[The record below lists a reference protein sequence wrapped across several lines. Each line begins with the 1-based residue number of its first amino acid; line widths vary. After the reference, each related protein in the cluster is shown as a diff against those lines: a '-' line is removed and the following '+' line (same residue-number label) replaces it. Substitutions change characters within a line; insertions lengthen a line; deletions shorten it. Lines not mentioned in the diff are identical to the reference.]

1 MYEPRRGVVHPLPVR
16 RRRQTLFTALQYLG
30 LILMVTSLPFTASG
44 LVGLLLWSGRSM
56 AEFRVASELLASGV
70 VLVLVG
76 LLLSRAPGGLLGKGD
91 AVFITVATWL
101 SVPLFS
107 AALMSEILDIPY
119 VDALLET
126 VAGWTTTGL
135 SILTGAESSSGGYVP
150 SVDEIPE
157 SVKLWRSMLQWVG
170 GVGIVVFTVAFLA
183 RPGISAAALYIA
195 EGRFERL
202 EASLKAS
209 AIRMT
214 LVYMVYTLLGAL
226 IIYLSGM
233 SLSDAIQHSMT
244 AISTAGFSTHADSV
258 GFYKGDYA
266 VYASTLLVSF
276 LGALSFV
283 DLDNIMRLRLG
294 RVLRSVEFR
303 VIAGLTALSAAAAA
317 AVWYID
323 PVMRSSYTLA
333 DTIYNSVSGYIT
345 VGFSTASLE
354 GASDS
359 YKLLIAALGLIGG
372 SAFSTAGGIK
382 VLRLAIALKTLDVE
396 TTRILKPSSYVPKNL
411 IGGRRLTEDMVK
423 RSLAVIIAFATVEI
437 LLGLTAVA
445 LYSDIYPTVDI
456 IFDVTSAL
464 ANIGLSTGVTSP
476 EAPTGLKVILIAGML
491 LGRLEILP
499 YIVAAKYLVESVRAR
514 T

>member
-1 MYEPRRGVVHPLPVR
+1 M
-16 RRRQTLFTALQYLG
+16 
-30 LILMVTSLPFTASG
+30 
-44 LVGLLLWSGRSM
+44 
-56 AEFRVASELLASGV
+56 
-70 VLVLVG
+70 
-76 LLLSRAPGGLLGKGD
+76 
-91 AVFITVATWL
+91 
-101 SVPLFS
+101 
-107 AALMSEILDIPY
+107 
-119 VDALLET
+119 
-126 VAGWTTTGL
+126 
-135 SILTGAESSSGGYVP
+135 P

-214 LVYMVYTLLGAL
+214 LVYTVYTLLGAI

-258 GFYKGDYA
+258 GFYKGNYA
-266 VYASTLLVSF
+266 VYASTLLVSLF
-276 LGALSFV
+276 GALSFV
-283 DLDNIMRLRLG
+283 DLDNMMRLRLG

-303 VIAGLTALSAAAAA
+303 AILLLTAVSAVAAT
-317 AVWYID
+317 VIWYVD
-323 PVMRSSYTLA
+323 PVMRSSYSLA
-333 DTIYNSVSGYIT
+333 DAVYNSVSGYIT

-359 YKLLIAALGLIGG
+359 YKLTIAALGLIGG

-411 IGGRRLTEDMVK
+411 LGGRRLTEDMVK
-423 RSLAVIIAFATVEI
+423 RSLAVIMAFTTVEV

-445 LYSDIYPTVDI
+445 LYSSQYSTVDI

-476 EAPTGLKVILIAGML
+476 EAPADEDNIDSWDAAGEAGDTPIHSSRKIPGGNRQGQNLAPRRAAAPPLTIQAGSPERPEGSPCRHLFRLLGWCGGWDLNPRRPTPTGLKPAPFGQ
-491 LGRLEILP
+491 
-499 YIVAAKYLVESVRAR
+499 ARAPPHHR
-514 T
+514 